1 MEEKTEDFGTEI
13 STFMICRSQ
22 LYIEIGRP
30 KKGLPVV
37 GVRALKARWLRF
49 IWFPEFDGFGS
60 ISHC

>member
-37 GVRALKARWLRF
+37 GVRALFNVLREL
-49 IWFPEFDGFGS
+49 IY
-60 ISHC
+60 

>member
-49 IWFPEFDGFGS
+49 IWFGALL
-60 ISHC
+60 